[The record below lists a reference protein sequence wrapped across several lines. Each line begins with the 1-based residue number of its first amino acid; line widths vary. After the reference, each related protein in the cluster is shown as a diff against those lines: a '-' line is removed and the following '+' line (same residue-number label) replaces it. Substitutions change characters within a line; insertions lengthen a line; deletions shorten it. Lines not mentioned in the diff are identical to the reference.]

1 VVNILADNDG
11 NFLCANQSMLNRP
24 TDTPEMGR
32 GSLFRRLLPYG
43 QMPQT
48 LLIGGFAGVILV
60 GAILLLLPWS
70 QTRGEVG
77 FVDALF
83 TSTSAVCV
91 TGLVVVDTGS
101 AYTLFGQLVIAA
113 LIQIGGLGIMT
124 FAALAYLMLGRRL
137 SLASQAA
144 LHDAFFQRDL
154 GIEFKKT
161 FLQILLITASIELVG
176 LILIFLA
183 LLWRQVPVAE
193 ALFSSFFHAISA
205 FCNAGFSIYEDN
217 LVGLRGSPVIVGT
230 VMALIVLGGVGHMVL
245 SELFHH
251 GKNRLGRAEPDG
263 PQYLSTHTRVVLRT
277 TLALIVIGWLGLLVL
292 GLTAAEDTWGM
303 KLSGALFQSITARTA
318 GFNTVDI
325 GLVPMSSLLLLIL
338 LMFIGGSPGSC
349 AGGVKTTALAISL
362 AEFRAKLKGE
372 DQVILLDRR
381 VPKPILDRTLVLIRM
396 SVLWNLLGVLLLLA
410 TETGRQGVG
419 FQDVLFE
426 QISAFG
432 TVGLSTGLTT
442 KLTMFGRLW
451 ITLTMFVGR
460 LGPLT
465 IALGVLP
472 AIPTHVKYPESR
484 IMIG

>member
-1 VVNILADNDG
+1 MAKESV
-11 NFLCANQSMLNRP
+11 
-24 TDTPEMGR
+24 
-32 GSLFRRLLPYG
+32 FRRLLPYG

-60 GAILLLLPWS
+60 GALLLLLPWA
-70 QTRGEVG
+70 QTRGAVG

-161 FLQILLITASIELVG
+161 FFQILLITASIELAG
-176 LILIFLA
+176 MLLIFLA
-183 LLWRQVPVAE
+183 LLQRQVPVLG
-193 ALFSSFFHAISA
+193 ALFSAFFHSISA

-217 LVGLRGSPVIVGT
+217 LVGLRDSPIIVWT

-251 GKNRLGRAEPDG
+251 GKNRLAGSEPNG
-263 PQYLSTHTRVVLRT
+263 SRLLSTHTRVVLRT
-277 TLALIVIGWLGLLVL
+277 TIALIVIGALGLVLL
-292 GLTAAEDTWGM
+292 GLTASEGTWGA
-303 KLSGALFQSITARTA
+303 KLSGALFQSVTARTA

-325 GLVPMSSLLLLIL
+325 GLLPLSSLLLLVL

-349 AGGVKTTALAISL
+349 AGGIKTTALAISL
-362 AEFRAKLKGE
+362 AEFKAKLKGE

-381 VPKPILDRTLVLIRM
+381 VPKPILDRTMVLIRM
-396 SVLWNLLGVLLLLA
+396 SVLWNLLGLLLLLS
-410 TETGRQGVG
+410 TEVGRAGIG

-432 TVGLSTGLTT
+432 TVGLSTGLTA
-442 KLTMFGRLW
+442 KLTTFGRLW

-472 AIPTHVKYPESR
+472 AIPTHVKYPEGR

>member
-1 VVNILADNDG
+1 
-11 NFLCANQSMLNRP
+11 
-24 TDTPEMGR
+24 MG
-32 GSLFRRLLPYG
+32 SESFFRRLLPYG
-43 QMPQT
+43 KMPQT

-60 GAILLLLPWS
+60 GALLLLLPWS
-70 QTRGEVG
+70 QTKGEVG
-77 FVDALF
+77 FIDALF

-161 FLQILLITASIELVG
+161 FLQILLITAAIELVG
-176 LILIFLA
+176 LLLIFLA
-183 LLWRQVPVAE
+183 LLRRQVPFPG
-193 ALFSSFFHAISA
+193 ALFSAFFHAISA

-217 LVGLRGSPVIVGT
+217 LMGLRDSPIIVGT

-251 GKNRLGRAEPDG
+251 GKNRLSRAEPTG
-263 PQYLSTHTRVVLRT
+263 PQTLSTHTRVVLRT
-277 TLALIVIGWLGLLVL
+277 TLALIVIGWVGLLVL
-292 GLTAAEDTWGM
+292 GLTAAEGSWGM

-325 GLVPMSSLLLLIL
+325 GLVPLSSLLLLIL
-338 LMFIGGSPGSC
+338 LMFVGGSPGSC

-362 AEFRAKLKGE
+362 AEFKAKLKGE

-381 VPKPILDRTLVLIRM
+381 VPKPIMDRTMVLIRM
-396 SVLWNLLGVLLLLA
+396 SVIWNLLGILLLLA
-410 TETGRQGVG
+410 TETGRSGIG
-419 FQDVLFE
+419 FHDVLFE

-442 KLTMFGRLW
+442 KLTTFGRLW

-472 AIPTHVKYPESR
+472 AIPTHVKYPEGR

>member
-1 VVNILADNDG
+1 MAKESV
-11 NFLCANQSMLNRP
+11 
-24 TDTPEMGR
+24 
-32 GSLFRRLLPYG
+32 FRRLLPYG
-43 QMPQT
+43 QLPQT

-60 GAILLLLPWS
+60 GALLLLLPFA

-77 FVDALF
+77 FIDALF

-124 FAALAYLMLGRRL
+124 FAALAYLMLGRRM

-161 FLQILLITASIELVG
+161 FFQILLITASIELVG
-176 LILIFLA
+176 MSLIFLA
-183 LLWRQVPVAE
+183 LLWRQVPVLG
-193 ALFSSFFHAISA
+193 ALFSAFFHSISA
-205 FCNAGFSIYEDN
+205 FCNAGFSIYEEN
-217 LVGLRGSPVIVGT
+217 LVGLRDSPIIVWT

-245 SELFHH
+245 SELFRH
-251 GKNRLGRAEPDG
+251 GKNRLGGSEPNG
-263 PQYLSTHTRVVLRT
+263 PRLLSTHTRVVLRT
-277 TLALIVIGWLGLLVL
+277 TIALIVIGALGLLLL
-292 GLTAAEDTWGM
+292 GLTASEGTWGAQ
-303 KLSGALFQSITARTA
+303 LSGALFQSVTARTA

-325 GLVPMSSLLLLIL
+325 GLLPLSSLLLLVV

-349 AGGVKTTALAISL
+349 AGGIKTTALAISL
-362 AEFRAKLKGE
+362 AEFKAKLKGE

-381 VPKPILDRTLVLIRM
+381 VSKPILDRTMVLIRV
-396 SVLWNLLGVLLLLA
+396 SVLWNLLGLLLLLS
-410 TETGRQGVG
+410 TEAGRAGIG

-432 TVGLSTGLTT
+432 TVGLSTGLTA
-442 KLTMFGRLW
+442 KLTTCGRLW

-472 AIPTHVKYPESR
+472 AMPTHVKYPEGR

>member
-1 VVNILADNDG
+1 
-11 NFLCANQSMLNRP
+11 
-24 TDTPEMGR
+24 MGR
-32 GSLFRRLLPYG
+32 ASFFRRLLPYG

-60 GAILLLLPWS
+60 GALLLLLPWS
-70 QTRGEVG
+70 QTKGDVG
-77 FVDALF
+77 FIDALF

-101 AYTLFGQLVIAA
+101 AYTHFGQLVIAA

-161 FLQILLITASIELVG
+161 FFQILLITVSIELLG
-176 LILIFLA
+176 LLLIFLG
-183 LLWRQVPVAE
+183 LLRRQVPVTG
-193 ALFSSFFHAISA
+193 ALFSAFFHSISA

-217 LVGLRGSPVIVGT
+217 LVGFRDSPLIVGT
-230 VMALIVLGGVGHMVL
+230 VMALIVLGGLGHMVL
-245 SELFHH
+245 SEIFHN
-251 GKNRLGRAEPDG
+251 GKNRLSRSEPNG
-263 PQYLSTHTRVVLRT
+263 PQTLSTHTRVVVRT
-277 TLALIVIGWLGLLVL
+277 TLALIILGALGLLVF
-292 GLTAAEDTWGM
+292 GLHAPEGSWGM
-303 KLSGALFQSITARTA
+303 EISNAFFQSITARTA

-325 GLVPMSSLLLLIL
+325 GLVPLSSLLLLIL

-362 AEFRAKLKGE
+362 AEFRAKLKGK

-381 VPKPILDRTLVLIRM
+381 VPKPILDRTMVLIRV
-396 SVLWNLLGVLLLLA
+396 SILWNLLGILLLLA
-410 TETGRQGVG
+410 TETGRAGIG
-419 FQDVLFE
+419 FHDVLFE

-442 KLTMFGRLW
+442 KLSTFGRLW

-472 AIPTHVKYPESR
+472 AVPTHVKYPEGR

>member
-1 VVNILADNDG
+1 MVNILTDSDG
-11 NFLCANQSMLNRP
+11 NFLCTNQSMLKRRTEP
-24 TDTPEMGR
+24 LETGGE
-32 GSLFRRLLPYG
+32 SFFRRLLPYG

-70 QTRGEVG
+70 QTKGEVG

-101 AYTLFGQLVIAA
+101 AYSLFGQLVIAA

-154 GIEFKKT
+154 GIEFRKT
-161 FLQILLITASIELVG
+161 FFQILLITTIIELAG
-176 LILIFLA
+176 LLLIFLA
-183 LLWRQVPVAE
+183 LLKRQVPALG
-193 ALFSSFFHAISA
+193 ALFSAFFHAISA

-217 LVGLRGSPVIVGT
+217 LMGLRDSPVIVGT

-251 GKNRLGRAEPDG
+251 GKNRLSGSEPEG
-263 PQYLSTHTRVVLRT
+263 PRSLSTHTRVVLRT
-277 TLALIVIGWLGLLVL
+277 TLALIVIGALGLLVL

-303 KLSGALFQSITARTA
+303 KLSGALFQSVTARTA

-325 GLVPMSSLLLLIL
+325 GLVPLSSLLLLIL

-362 AEFRAKLKGE
+362 SEFRAKMKGE

-381 VPKPILDRTLVLIRM
+381 VPKPILDRTMVLIRM

-410 TETGRQGVG
+410 TETGRSGIG
-419 FQDVLFE
+419 FHDVLFE

-442 KLTMFGRLW
+442 KLTTFGRLW

-472 AIPTHVKYPESR
+472 AMPTHVKYPEGR